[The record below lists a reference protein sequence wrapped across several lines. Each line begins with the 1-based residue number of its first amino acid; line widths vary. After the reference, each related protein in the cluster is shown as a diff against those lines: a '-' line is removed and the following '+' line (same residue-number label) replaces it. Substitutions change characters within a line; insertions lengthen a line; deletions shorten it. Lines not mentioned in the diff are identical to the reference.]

1 MAPRTA
7 RSEGQR
13 GRPGRATSTV
23 DVGTVATPATLNIGW
38 NESTGSSGFSSC
50 ANTSS
55 ATGVLIAA
63 QGTLAAQRAALNVGL
78 TAGRG
83 TANGTLI
90 MGAGTA
96 LTTATANIGM
106 GNTPEVG
113 ANGLFDIVG
122 GAVNATTLA
131 LARGTLDFNDGTFTI
146 GPTGTLSANTMN
158 LSGGLLTGD
167 TLTIAGGTLNFT
179 GGFMSL
185 ETFNG
190 LLGQN
195 GVLAPGGSSPGQTTI
210 NGNYDLASAGTVR
223 IEIFGDNQFDQLAV
237 NGTVNLNGDNS
248 AAGGGS
254 LDIALGYSP
263 AVGTQFTVLGN
274 DSTDAVAGSF
284 KALAE
289 GASFDVAYGSQ
300 TVTFQISYMGGT
312 GNDVVLTVTSIAGAA
327 PVGLTVTGTAAGELL
342 SGSVDADTIS
352 GLGGN
357 DILTGGAGNDLFV
370 FGPAFGSDR
379 IMDVTTRPP
388 DHRNPC
394 PGTQCAAIRA

>member
-1 MAPRTA
+1 
-7 RSEGQR
+7 
-13 GRPGRATSTV
+13 
-23 DVGTVATPATLNIGW
+23 
-38 NESTGSSGFSSC
+38 
-50 ANTSS
+50 
-55 ATGVLIAA
+55 
-63 QGTLAAQRAALNVGL
+63 
-78 TAGRG
+78 
-83 TANGTLI
+83 
-90 MGAGTA
+90 MGD
-96 LTTATANIGM
+96 TTDG
-106 GNTPEVG
+106 G

-122 GAVNATTLA
+122 GAVHATTLA

-274 DSTDAVAGSF
+274 DGTDVVARSF
-284 KALAE
+284 KGLAE